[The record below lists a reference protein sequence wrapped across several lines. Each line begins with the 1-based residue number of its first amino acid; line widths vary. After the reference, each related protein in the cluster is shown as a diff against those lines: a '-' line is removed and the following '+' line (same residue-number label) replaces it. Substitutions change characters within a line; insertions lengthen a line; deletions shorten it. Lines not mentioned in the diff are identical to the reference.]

1 MKSSPQLVRETL
13 LQILLPERRG
23 SDLRDVPASPTT
35 RKSVVRASSA
45 QVRGDLFCRSV
56 ILSLVVV
63 VGSNPESGAF
73 GKRSLE

>member
-35 RKSVVRASSA
+35 RKSTFLCEEGSLTESEVLWSGHPRPRSGGTCSA
-45 QVRGDLFCRSV
+45 AQ
-56 ILSLVVV
+56 
-63 VGSNPESGAF
+63 
-73 GKRSLE
+73 